1 MVDVDAHDAGVGE
14 VTVEIVD
21 AEIIAGRRRGRAGGP
36 PAGCAG
42 TACGL
47 APAGVDANDWL
58 DVNSR
63 SAAARERLD
72 RLRTSA
78 GGGLTS
84 GSGSTGR
91 GRAAGRSGILLGCF
105 LKNEKTMTT
114 PHTVHEF

>member
-1 MVDVDAHDAGVGE
+1 MLKSSLAAG
-14 VTVEIVD
+14 
-21 AEIIAGRRRGRAGGP
+21 AAGLAVP
-36 PAGCAG
+36 PAGCAD

-63 SAAARERLD
+63 SGSGSGSGLTGSAA
-72 RLRTSA
+72 SA

-105 LKNEKTMTT
+105 LKNEKTMST